1 MGAFMA
7 GMVGQMLDQYHLD
20 EQIGQGGMA
29 TVYRA
34 VDAVHSQEFAI
45 KVLSPTIVGDKR
57 FVKRFRREA
66 ELVKRRLNHP
76 NIVPVVDYGES
87 RGFIYLAMPYIKG
100 ETLDEKLTQG
110 QVSKEQKARWIDQ
123 LSEALAYAH
132 EVGIIHR
139 DIKPSNVM
147 IDESGDALLMDF
159 GLAREIEGSSTLTG
173 SMLMGTPAFISPE
186 QARGEKLDSRSD
198 QYSFGIILYKMATG
212 RLPFDAETPMA
223 VVMQHIQEQ
232 VPRPSR
238 FKRDLPASEEKVIV
252 KSLAKQRGDRFPSM
266 TELNK
271 AYQAALDG
279 RRMPEFDLPPP
290 GATIPMMR
298 RETLAMQQEVV
309 QPPALPRTRSTWWI
323 LPVILLAV
331 MGAVALAYP
340 SISALLG
347 ISTPASTLPPVPTS
361 VATSYVPIGGN
372 STEVATVTPIPII
385 PTPITSNACPGI
397 ALHPPSVQGNKV
409 TYLIGNNSESIA
421 KIRTIE
427 NITWQ
432 IEANGSLNEIT
443 FGGDIIWDEET
454 TGEDLVQSGLDLRLA
469 PNSSTALVLIFQHPA
484 SKTGYILSLFLD
496 VGCTLE
502 GTW

>member
-1 MGAFMA
+1 MA
-7 GMVGQMLDQYHLD
+7 GMVGQMLDRYRLD
-20 EQIGQGGMA
+20 EQVGQGGMA
-29 TVYRA
+29 TVFRA
-34 VDAVHSQEFAI
+34 VDTVHNQEFAI

-66 ELVKRRLNHP
+66 EFVKQRLNHP

-87 RGFIYLAMPYIKG
+87 RGFIYLVMPFIKG
-100 ETLDEKLTQG
+100 ETLDDKLAQG
-110 QVSKEQKARWIDQ
+110 HLSKEQKARWIDQ

-139 DIKPSNVM
+139 DIKPSNVI

-198 QYSFGIILYKMATG
+198 QYSLGIILYKMATG

-223 VVMQHIQEQ
+223 IVLQHIQEQ

-238 FKRDLPASEEKVIV
+238 FNRDLSASEEKVIV
-252 KSLAKQRGDRFPSM
+252 KTLAKQRGDRFPSM

-290 GATIPMMR
+290 GATLPMMR
-298 RETLAMQQEVV
+298 REALTMPQEVV
-309 QPPALPRTRSTWWI
+309 QPPALPRTRSMWWI
-323 LPVILLAV
+323 LPVILLVV
-331 MGAVALAYP
+331 MGAAALAYP

-347 ISTPASTLPPVPTS
+347 VSTPESTLPPVPTS
-361 VATSYVPIGGN
+361 VATSYVPIFGN
-372 STEVATVTPIPII
+372 STKVSTETPIPVI

-397 ALHPPSVQGNKV
+397 ALHPPSVQGNRV
-409 TYLIGNNSESIA
+409 TYLIDNNSESVV
-421 KIRTIE
+421 KIRNFE
-427 NITWQ
+427 NISWS
-432 IEANGSLNEIT
+432 IFANGSLNEIT
-443 FGGDIIWDEET
+443 FGGDIIWEGET
-454 TGEDLVQSGLDLRLA
+454 TSEDLSQSGLDLTLA
-469 PNSSTALVLIFQHPA
+469 LNSVTPLVIKFEQTA
-484 SKTGYILSLFLD
+484 SKTGYTLNLVLD
-496 VGCTLE
+496 VGCTL
-502 GTW
+502 GGNW